1 MDGMASSIFAGER
14 VFMHKRTFSN
24 PNYTVVS
31 ICVTGEQEQAAREFC
46 AQHASTGVEFDG
58 VGMYTSR
65 MPGML
70 RSVINM
76 FRGNGK
82 GGTFC
87 SKYVATVMQH
97 IGVSNFASVEP
108 AATSPSSLHR
118 LVTTGTAND
127 DEEQILA
134 SVNTIKPQGVMAPP
148 PYRTGLLSSRGVLPW
163 DSQI

>member
-1 MDGMASSIFAGER
+1 MDGMASSIFAGEK

-46 AQHASTGVEFDG
+46 EQHASAGVEFDG
-58 VGMYTSR
+58 FGMYTSR
-65 MPGML
+65 MPSML
-70 RSVINM
+70 RSVIKM

-97 IGVSNFASVEP
+97 IGVPNFESVEP
-108 AATSPSSLHR
+108 SATSPSSLHR
-118 LVTTGTAND
+118 LITTGTKND
-127 DEEQILA
+127 DEEQVLA
-134 SVNTIKPQGVMAPP
+134 SVNAIKPQGVMAPP

-163 DSQI
+163 QS